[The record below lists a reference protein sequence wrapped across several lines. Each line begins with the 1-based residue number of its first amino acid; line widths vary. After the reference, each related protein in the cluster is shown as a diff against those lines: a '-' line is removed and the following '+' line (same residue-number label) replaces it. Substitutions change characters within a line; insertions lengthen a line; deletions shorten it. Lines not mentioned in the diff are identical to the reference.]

1 MAGATNL
8 SDLELEGRG
17 IQAREIDSGEASAGD
32 VLTADGAGGA
42 AWVQRR
48 RAAAVLAPAVSS
60 GWERWARISRR

>member
-8 SDLELEGRG
+8 SDLELEDRG
-17 IQAREIDSGEASAGD
+17 IQAREIDSGEASEGD

-42 AWVQRR
+42 AWVRPAGVAG
-48 RAAAVLAPAVSS
+48 AALVPVSS